1 MMRKVS
7 YLVLGAAI
15 GAAAVTVGSH
25 TSLLAHGA
33 AFAAAADTY
42 RQLNLFGDVFEKIRT
57 DYVEKPDEGK
67 LVEAAI
73 NGMLTSLDPHSSYM
87 DAKSFREMQ
96 VQTKGEFGGLGIEV
110 TQEDGLIKV
119 VTPIDDTPAAKAG
132 VMSGDIITAIDNDPV
147 QGMTLNQA
155 VDKMRG
161 AVNTPVTLKIERGS
175 KKESLDIKIVRDII
189 KIQSVRSHIESG
201 DIGYIRITQ
210 FSEQTYDGLKA
221 AMAKFHDQ
229 PGDANIK
236 GYILDLRNN
245 PGGLLDQS
253 IEVVNA
259 FVDRGEI
266 VSTRGRNVEETQRY
280 NARPG
285 ADLSHGKPLVVL
297 INGGSAS
304 ASEIVSGALQD
315 HKRATLIG
323 TRSFGKGSVQTIIP
337 LGQNGAL
344 RLTTAR
350 YYTPSGRSIQAKGIE
365 PDVQILED
373 VPADLKGKDEQ
384 KGESSLKGH
393 LKNGD
398 DEKDGSQAYVPPDP
412 KNDRQLISAVE
423 LLHGVKTAAQLA
435 TPAATPA
442 PGPTPPAAA
451 VTPSTPAPANAPV
464 QPVTPPPAD
473 SAPAATPDTK
483 PN

>member
-15 GAAAVTVGSH
+15 GAAAVALGPQSVMFVS
-25 TSLLAHGA
+25 SGA
-33 AFAAAADTY
+33 RAAAADTY

-57 DYVEKPDEGK
+57 DYVEKPDESK

-73 NGMLTSLDPHSSYM
+73 NGMLSSLDPHSSYM
-87 DAKSFREMQ
+87 DAKSFRDMQ

-110 TQEDGLIKV
+110 TEEDGVIKV

-132 VMSGDIITAIDNDPV
+132 ILSGDIITDIDGEAV
-147 QGMTLNQA
+147 QGLTLNQA

-161 AVNTPVTLKIERGS
+161 AINTPVTLKIARGP
-175 KKESLDIKIVRDII
+175 KKDVKEIKIVRDVI
-189 KIQSVRSHIESG
+189 KIQSVRSHVEG
-201 DIGYIRITQ
+201 DDLGYIRITQ
-210 FSEQTYDGLKA
+210 FNEQTYDGLKS
-221 AMAKFHDQ
+221 AMDKFQKDA
-229 PGDANIK
+229 PGDKLK

-259 FVDRGEI
+259 FLERGEI
-266 VSTRGRNVEETQRY
+266 VSTRGRNADETQRY

-285 ADLSHGKPLVVL
+285 GDLSHSKPFVIL

-350 YYTPSGRSIQAKGIE
+350 YYTPSGRSIQAKGID
-365 PDVQILED
+365 PDIQILED
-373 VPADLKGKDEQ
+373 VPDDLKGKDDT
-384 KGESSLKGH
+384 KGEASLKGH

-398 DEKDGSQAYVPPDP
+398 DEKTGSQAYVPPDE
-412 KNDRQLISAVE
+412 KNDKQLIAAVD
-423 LLHGVKTAAQLA
+423 LLHGVKRAADLA
-435 TPAATPA
+435 TPEKPAPAAASPDSAKDPATPA
-442 PGPTPPAAA
+442 PVAAPPVA
-451 VTPSTPAPANAPV
+451 TPAPAV
-464 QPVTPPPAD
+464 QPTDPA
-473 SAPAATPDTK
+473 K